1 MSDLRRQ
8 RRRGV
13 RLSYAPAFF
22 LALGVLGGCGLFGEK
37 RDPESRPSTASAAS
51 AEVESADSRPAEERR
66 GAETTTDDPDAKA
79 AAEVAPD
86 GVESESVSRE
96 VLAGPAPAQM
106 RVAAFNVLIPRGSE
120 GEVRAIWRHLREDVI
135 AADLASRLRAN
146 GLRVGVGNARWWT
159 AIRSSLERVEGVRV
173 SASAPLRQRVGAPL
187 TLELDTEPRDQTIFQ
202 IGADGM
208 LSGNTFPASR
218 NLLRVLY
225 QPDAR
230 PSGRIWVS
238 VTPTI
243 RQELGGQRWQRT
255 AQGIALAPNEHT
267 TTIDSAAWA
276 LWLERDEFLVVAPSE
291 SGSLDG
297 LLGDALLSAQLDGK
311 AYSSFLFFRPE
322 VERLDE

>member
-1 MSDLRRQ
+1 MSEFLGK
-8 RRRGV
+8 RRRCG
-13 RLSYAPAFF
+13 RFAAAPALL
-22 LALGVLGGCGLFGEK
+22 LALSVLSGCGLFGEK
-37 RDPESRPSTASAAS
+37 RDSESQPATATSTN
-51 AEVESADSRPAEERR
+51 ADSENADSLPSGQRNAEPPMDVP
-66 GAETTTDDPDAKA
+66 GAEPA
-79 AAEVAPD
+79 ADIAPEVA
-86 GVESESVSRE
+86 ESESVSRE
-96 VLAGPAPAQM
+96 VLAGPAPLQM

-120 GEVRAIWRHLREDVI
+120 GEVRAIWRHLREDVL
-135 AADLASRLRAN
+135 AADLAARLRAN

-159 AIRSSLERVEGVRV
+159 AIRSTLERVEGYRV
-173 SASAPLRQRVGAPL
+173 SSSAPLRQPVGAAL

-218 NLLRVLY
+218 NLLRVVY

-243 RQELGGQRWQRT
+243 RQDLGGQRWQRT

-291 SGSLDG
+291 AGSLEG
-297 LLGDALLSAQLDGK
+297 LLGDALLSAQLDGN